1 MAAPRATRGRTVERL
16 AGLAGLYAVLA
27 AGSLLMIVPFL
38 YLLLTSLKPRTEL
51 AIYPPRLLP
60 IVWRPENYSD
70 VWRAG
75 HFSGYFV
82 NSTVVAVLHAL
93 LVILVAALAAYPFA
107 RIQFPGR
114 RAAFLLVL
122 STLMVPPQV
131 TLIPLFVLV
140 KRMPLAGGND
150 LLGAGG
156 TGLLNSYAGLIV
168 PGLVSPFAIFML
180 TQFFS
185 TLPSDLD
192 DAARI
197 DGASELGIFWRI
209 ILPLSRPALAALAIL
224 TFQGSWNSFIW
235 PLLVAQKPDMW
246 TLPVALAQ
254 FQTEFGA
261 QEWSLLMAGTVISIA
276 PLVLVFCA
284 AQRHFIR
291 GVAITGMK

>member
-1 MAAPRATRGRTVERL
+1 VATRAAAGRRVER
-16 AGLAGLYAVLA
+16 AVRRVALHVVVA
-27 AGSLLMIVPFL
+27 AGSLLMIVPFV
-38 YLLLTSLKPRTEL
+38 YLVLTSFKPRTEL

-60 IVWRPENYSD
+60 IVWRPENYPD

-75 HFSGYFV
+75 HFSVYFT
-82 NSTVVAVLHAL
+82 NSAVVAVAHTV

-107 RIQFPGR
+107 RIPFPGR
-114 RAAFLLVL
+114 RAAFMAVL

-140 KRMPLAGGND
+140 KRVPLAGGND
-150 LLGAGG
+150 LFGEGG
-156 TGLLNSYAGLIV
+156 TGWLNTYSGLVV

-180 TQFFS
+180 VQFFG

-197 DGASELGIFWRI
+197 DGASEFGIFWRI
-209 ILPLSRPALAALAIL
+209 ILPLSRPALAALSIL
-224 TFQGSWNSFIW
+224 SFQTTWNAFIW
-235 PLLVAQKPDMW
+235 PLLVAQKSDMW
-246 TLPVALAQ
+246 TLQVALAQ

-276 PLVLVFCA
+276 PLVLVFFA
-284 AQRHFIR
+284 AQRQFIR

>member
-1 MAAPRATRGRTVERL
+1 VPTRASTAWRVERAVRRL
-16 AGLAGLYAVLA
+16 ALYAAVA
-27 AGSLLMIVPFL
+27 AGSLLMIVPFV
-38 YLLLTSLKPRTEL
+38 YLVLTSFKPRTEL

-60 IVWRPENYSD
+60 IVWRPENYLD

-75 HFSGYFV
+75 HFSVYFT
-82 NSTVVAVLHAL
+82 NSAAVAIAHTV
-93 LVILVAALAAYPFA
+93 LVIFVAALAAYPFA
-107 RIQFPGR
+107 RIPFPGR
-114 RAAFLLVL
+114 RAAFMAVL

-140 KRMPLAGGND
+140 KRVPLAGGND
-150 LLGAGG
+150 LFGAGG
-156 TGLLNSYAGLIV
+156 TGWLNTYPGLIV

-180 TQFFS
+180 VQFFG

-197 DGASELGIFWRI
+197 DGASEFGIFWRI
-209 ILPLSRPALAALAIL
+209 ILPLSRPALAALSIL
-224 TFQGSWNSFIW
+224 SFQTTWNAFIW
-235 PLLVAQKPDMW
+235 PLLVAQKSDMW
-246 TLPVALAQ
+246 TLQVALAQ

-276 PLVLVFCA
+276 PLVLVFFA
-284 AQRHFIR
+284 AQRQFIR